1 MTLPTK
7 RKQTTRIGCA
17 CGQTRLELE
26 RDPILVSE
34 CLCNS
39 CRVAAARL
47 AALPGAKNI
56 LTSYGATA
64 CAEYRKDR
72 VQFLS
77 GTEHLKEFRL
87 SVDAGSRRVVA
98 SCCNTPIFLEL
109 KGAHWLSIYLH
120 LWPGGTRPAVEIRTM
135 VGDLTDASNLPD
147 DIPNV
152 KTHTMSF
159 YMKLLGA
166 WIKMGFRNP
175 KIAVPGKIG
184 A

>member
-1 MTLPTK
+1 IQRWRKACCSRVTSSRLTIRPSRRRFAARLNSGDRQQGEIDMTLPTK
-7 RKQTTRIGCA
+7 RKQTTHIGCA

-26 RDPILVSE
+26 GDPILVSE

-39 CRVAAARL
+39 CRAAAVRL

-87 SVDAGSRRVVA
+87 S
-98 SCCNTPIFLEL
+98 
-109 KGAHWLSIYLH
+109 
-120 LWPGGTRPAVEIRTM
+120 
-135 VGDLTDASNLPD
+135 
-147 DIPNV
+147 
-152 KTHTMSF
+152 
-159 YMKLLGA
+159 
-166 WIKMGFRNP
+166 
-175 KIAVPGKIG
+175 
-184 A
+184 